1 MTQTAAASAT
11 GWADPKPL
19 GGANPAPEAPTSV
32 DVPPQSSAKATPA
45 PAMQAKAMQ
54 AKAMPAN
61 AMPANAAPV
70 GEERPKARWELAAER
85 GRKALSEQPAFSDG
99 VPLPPEPDFEAP
111 PPPPPAES
119 PAEPHRPDGMGRAM
133 AAAAKVGPT
142 TRAFAA
148 EPRSQEEEEAEMIAA
163 ARAEPGSA
171 DHRDAKT
178 VAMDLLAEHL
188 GARPI

>member
-32 DVPPQSSAKATPA
+32 DVPPQSS
-45 PAMQAKAMQ
+45 
-54 AKAMPAN
+54 AN

-111 PPPPPAES
+111 PPPPPAEP

-178 VAMDLLAEHL
+178 VAMDLLAERL